1 MPRFSPFRPVL
12 LCAAMLAVAGI
23 ASAQAKVAIV
33 NLQRAVLETAEI
45 KKAQKDLEA
54 KFKPRADALERMQR
68 ELNDLQAQL
77 QGASGKMTPQG
88 ELDLQGRAAKKQREA
103 RNLSEDLQADG
114 KRMQVELQR
123 INEDLEADATA
134 MRNEILSKSS
144 DRMQAVVKKL
154 AEEKGLDVV
163 IDVNTTLYFKPA
175 MELTNDAIA
184 AFDKAHPA
192 K

>member
-1 MPRFSPFRPVL
+1 MYRIPSFRSLL
-12 LCAAMLAVAGI
+12 LCAAFLAVTGI

-54 KFKPRADALERMQR
+54 KFKPRADGLERMQK

-77 QGASGKMTPQG
+77 QGASGKMSPQG

-103 RNLSEDLQADG
+103 RNLSEDLQADVD
-114 KRMQVELQR
+114 RERNDVLQR
-123 INEDLEADATA
+123 AGL
-134 MRNEILSKSS
+134 
-144 DRMQAVVKKL
+144 RMSEVIKKL

-175 MELTNDAIA
+175 MELTNEAIA

-192 K
+192 R

>member
-12 LCAAMLAVAGI
+12 LCAAMLAVTGI

-54 KFKPRADALERMQR
+54 KFKPRADALDRMQR

-103 RNLSEDLQADG
+103 RNLSEDLQADVD
-114 KRMQVELQR
+114 RE
-123 INEDLEADATA
+123 
-134 MRNEILSKSS
+134 RNEILQRAGT
-144 DRMQAVVKKL
+144 RMTEVIKKL

>member
-1 MPRFSPFRPVL
+1 MSRLSLSRPLL
-12 LCAAMLAVAGI
+12 LCAAMLAVTGI
-23 ASAQAKVAIV
+23 ASAQAKVAII

-54 KFKPRADALERMQR
+54 KFKPRADALDKMQR

-77 QGASGKMTPQG
+77 QSSTGKLSPQG

-103 RNLSEDLQADG
+103 RNLSEDLQADVD
-114 KRMQVELQR
+114 KERNDVLQR
-123 INEDLEADATA
+123 AG
-134 MRNEILSKSS
+134 MRMTEVI
-144 DRMQAVVKKL
+144 KKL

-175 MELTNDAIA
+175 MELTTEAIA
-184 AFDKAHPA
+184 AFDKTYPV

>member
-1 MPRFSPFRPVL
+1 MSRVSPFRPVL
-12 LCAAMLAVAGI
+12 LCATLLAFAGL
-23 ASAQAKVAIV
+23 AAAQSKVAIV
-33 NLQRAVLETAEI
+33 NVQRAVLETAEI

-54 KFKPRADALERMQR
+54 KFKPRADALERMQK

-77 QGASGKMTPQG
+77 QGAAGKMSPQG

-103 RNLSEDLQADG
+103 RNLSEDLQADVD
-114 KRMQVELQR
+114 RERNEVLQR
-123 INEDLEADATA
+123 AGL
-134 MRNEILSKSS
+134 
-144 DRMQAVVKKL
+144 RMTEVIKKL

-163 IDVNTTLYFKPA
+163 IDVNTTLHFKPA
-175 MELTNDAIA
+175 MELTNEAIA